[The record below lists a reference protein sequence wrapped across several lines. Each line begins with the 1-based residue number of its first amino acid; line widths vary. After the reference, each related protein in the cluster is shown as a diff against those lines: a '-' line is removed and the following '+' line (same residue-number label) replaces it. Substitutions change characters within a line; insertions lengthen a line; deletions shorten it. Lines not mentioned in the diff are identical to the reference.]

1 MKVLW
6 AFVIV
11 AYVASLSV
19 GGCAATQDKAAKPV
33 TVGTENGSRFPAA
46 LAGLWKSD
54 RHGWEFVIEPDGR
67 ISSAVISFGR
77 AKIIPGQTATIPTKT
92 GEQAVFTPGPWAV
105 HYDPA
110 TRMLT
115 IKVTMDHVRVP
126 ASPDLIEGS
135 STDVLCGEVSPSMDT
150 WQVEWTMFT
159 NYAITTA
166 NGKSTDLSTDKTD
179 GETQSLVFTKTAHP

>member
-6 AFVIV
+6 TFVM
-11 AYVASLSV
+11 LV
-19 GGCAATQDKAAKPV
+19 GMATMSMAGCAAPQDKLAMPV
-33 TVGTENGSRFPAA
+33 AVGTENGSPFPAA

-54 RHGWEFVIEPDGR
+54 RHGWEFVIEPNGR

-77 AKIIPGQTATIPTKT
+77 ARIVPGQTAAIPTKT

-110 TRMLT
+110 ARMLT

-135 STDVLCGEVSPSMDT
+135 STDILCGVVSPSMDT

-159 NYAITTA
+159 NYTVTTA
-166 NGKSTDLSTDKTD
+166 DGKSTDLSTDKTE
-179 GETQSLVFTKTAHP
+179 GETQSLVFTKTARP